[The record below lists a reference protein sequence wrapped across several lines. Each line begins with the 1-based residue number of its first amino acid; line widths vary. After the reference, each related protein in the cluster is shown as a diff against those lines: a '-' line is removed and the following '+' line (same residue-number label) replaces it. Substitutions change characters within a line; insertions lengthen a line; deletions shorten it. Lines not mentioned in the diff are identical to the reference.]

1 MTTMMNE
8 EYNESIDMCCEPIPA
23 TATMT
28 DEEWNEP
35 EIPYEVDFGYPR
47 TVEELRASV
56 REAMKHRDDP
66 SYWITDEEFWA
77 EMKKDLPWLKS
88 FGLRL

>member
-1 MTTMMNE
+1 MEQDFST
-8 EYNESIDMCCEPIPA
+8 DMCCEPGAA
-23 TATMT
+23 TAVAT
-28 DEEWNEP
+28 DEWDNSDEP

-47 TVEELRASV
+47 TVEDLRASV

-77 EMKKDLPWLKS
+77 EMKQDLPWLKS
-88 FGLRL
+88 FGLKL

>member
-1 MTTMMNE
+1 MEQDLAT
-8 EYNESIDMCCEPIPA
+8 DMCCEPGA
-23 TATMT
+23 TTAVAT
-28 DEEWNEP
+28 DEWENWDEP

-77 EMKKDLPWLKS
+77 EMKQDLPWLKS